1 MCKLNFVHYSAIPQI
16 ADATAFLLCITSTI
30 PTSGNTINGYFHR
43 SCISSDFVYITD
55 TNG

>member
-1 MCKLNFVHYSAIPQI
+1 MCKLNLVHYSAIPQI

-30 PTSGNTINGYFHR
+30 PTSGNTINSYPHT
-43 SCISSDFVYITD
+43 SCISIALLYITD